1 MVVENC
7 KAAPANKI
15 DDVIL
20 LDSLLLLLS
29 INPFSPSSLSS
40 RAYRISFFLQGSDD
54 VLGTVDKAAEENAS
68 LDGSED
74 SCSRNIVA
82 TEETANLMT
91 RIRHDYH
98 DHWEWWIFISKSQ
111 TYDEFKR
118 NIPEYTCN
126 RATFPSRDKEPLDP
140 MCFPLSNEKLYG
152 RGINSNVREFR
163 DI

>member
-1 MVVENC
+1 MNSVYVWSRIFPISRQVLASSAPTSSVYRMENIC
-7 KAAPANKI
+7 KWI
-15 DDVIL
+15 C
-20 LDSLLLLLS
+20 
-29 INPFSPSSLSS
+29 
-40 RAYRISFFLQGSDD
+40 RAH
-54 VLGTVDKAAEENAS
+54 EEKH
-68 LDGSED
+68 L
-74 SCSRNIVA
+74 SRN
-82 TEETANLMT
+82 ETANLMT